1 MRAPSAQGAALTRT
15 LDILV
20 ECLASPAITGR
31 AVRERL
37 DSCQRCRNHLLYL
50 LDTEPY
56 TGRARE
62 ALTARLRA
70 LPETHA
76 RHAAEREHADDTCP
90 SIRGIA

>member
-1 MRAPSAQGAALTRT
+1 MRPQSPQAAALIKV

-20 ECLASPAITGR
+20 ESLASPVITGR

-56 TGRARE
+56 TGLARE
-62 ALTARLRA
+62 AITARLRA

-76 RHAAEREHADDTCP
+76 RHAAEREHPDDTRP
-90 SIRGIA
+90 QIRGIA

>member
-1 MRAPSAQGAALTRT
+1 MSASSAYGAALVKT

-62 ALTARLRA
+62 AITARLQA
-70 LPETHA
+70 LPETHT
-76 RHAAEREHADDTCP
+76 RHAEREHADDARP
-90 SIRGIA
+90 SIRGLA